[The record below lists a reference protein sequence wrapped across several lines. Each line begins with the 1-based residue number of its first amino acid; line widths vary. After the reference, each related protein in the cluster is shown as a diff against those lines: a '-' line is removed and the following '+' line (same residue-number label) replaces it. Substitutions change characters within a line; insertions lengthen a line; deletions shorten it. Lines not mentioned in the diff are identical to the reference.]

1 MALVSY
7 RSQNIEDLFGVG
19 RWVKGGGRVESRTRF
34 KRKVLRV
41 NGAEVM
47 PRSQQQQPPSSPSPF
62 LPPVF
67 LTLSSFSPFGSPT
80 LLPLA
85 FPTEA
90 RKKEARR
97 YAGVSSPLPRSY
109 TFSSL
114 SLSLSLSLPFPF
126 HREQSLTTR
135 IECSFSPNLYS
146 FSSLFRLHICIRVS
160 IRRHLLSAFS

>member
-114 SLSLSLSLPFPF
+114 SLSLSLA
-126 HREQSLTTR
+126 
-135 IECSFSPNLYS
+135 SFSFPSRTVANNSHRMQL
-146 FSSLFRLHICIRVS
+146 LAELVLL
-160 IRRHLLSAFS
+160 LLSLSPSYLYPRVH

>member
-1 MALVSY
+1 MVSY
-7 RSQNIEDLFGVG
+7 LSQNIEDLFGVG
-19 RWVKGGGRVESRTRF
+19 RGVSARGGPEGGGGRVESRTRF

-47 PRSQQQQPPSSPSPF
+47 PRSQQQQPPSSSPSPF

-80 LLPLA
+80 LRFLLSSLSVSN
-85 FPTEA
+85 
-90 RKKEARR
+90 RGKEKRGEC

-114 SLSLSLSLPFPF
+114 SLSLSLPSLSY
-126 HREQSLTTR
+126 REQSLTTR
-135 IECSFSPNLYS
+135 IECSFSPNLS
-146 FSSLFRLHICIRVS
+146 P
-160 IRRHLLSAFS
+160 LLSLSPSYLYPCVH

>member
-41 NGAEVM
+41 NGAEVR
-47 PRSQQQQPPSSPSPF
+47 PRSQQPPSSPSPF

-97 YAGVSSPLPRSY
+97 YAGVSSLLPGSY

-114 SLSLSLSLPFPF
+114 SLSLS
-126 HREQSLTTR
+126 
-135 IECSFSPNLYS
+135 SFSFPS
-146 FSSLFRLHICIRVS
+146 
-160 IRRHLLSAFS
+160 